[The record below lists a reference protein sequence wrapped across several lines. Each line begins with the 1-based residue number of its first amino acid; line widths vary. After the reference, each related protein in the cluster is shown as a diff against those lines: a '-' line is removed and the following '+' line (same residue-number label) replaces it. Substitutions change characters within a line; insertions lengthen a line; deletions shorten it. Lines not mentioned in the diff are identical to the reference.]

1 MPKCCFKIA
10 LNQLNLILGL
20 NHKDKDSRFSIR
32 DGIMTCVADYDK
44 TFANAVS
51 HKFQTISR
59 RLKNRYSKKV
69 SLLILFVL
77 APLTVY
83 AQDVYS
89 NLALP
94 TDSLFLSDRQ
104 YITDLLRK
112 ERYLNLLATNI
123 ELMTNE
129 AKRFPVRYKFTPQEE
144 RSILIGIDKK
154 LKETADVDSLEKA
167 YALLQKQLDSSR
179 KAFDQLER
187 ATPKKSK
194 EELERDP
201 VAKANADRLKLAEE
215 EVKAVEELASET
227 KNLLDKLRGRNERT
241 REAMERYML
250 EGKKRLVLLL
260 RDYSRLNV
268 QDFGYQGSAKSF
280 YNFPSKFEFER
291 FVQFTRFYA
300 ICNEYKAMRNALLE
314 VFDDNFKKR
323 LYRLEL
329 SSAVNT
335 YNRKDYGT
343 ALLYLND
350 IYEAYKNEYGEIED
364 LTYYRAE
371 ANFGLGYYNDAKN
384 LYEQLYAKYTS
395 PEYAETN
402 YFDKTESEIKKLE
415 SDLSAQKDSMNAI
428 KRQYQS
434 LMTAAKAQTNAEQA
448 GYSIRQINKQIQI
461 IDGEVE
467 EIEKGLVKIRR
478 RYADA
483 IAERQKN
490 PKAANIKVSKSAPY
504 RAQAMYRI
512 LFMSYA
518 YNDAKQFQADLERF
532 KPYLK
537 KNNDYI
543 DKIRVLVATM
553 DYKNKQY
560 ESAVGWAREVSEDS
574 PMRSEADYVK
584 GLAYLELENIEQ
596 GTDAFGKIVSR
607 SQGLFEKQSYIQN
620 AAYLQLGNIAYTKGN
635 RLMQEARKILSDDAE
650 KRQRADSTLQAE
662 FKRYVRSRQANIYDR
677 QLAKILE
684 RITSQDTVIERIS
697 NQLGSELL
705 EVAIS
710 ERDFQRLTYEL
721 QSKGTEIDKAEK
733 DLVKI
738 QSEIEFIQKE
748 GRIASER
755 MKRMRESLSRLQ
767 KQTTQARFDLYKKF
781 AQIEYAKAEELFEK
795 VDRGYVGKDVARI
808 GTLWAKFRQN
818 RQLEVEKD
826 IDQYARSFRGSDNL
840 YETMFLSGY
849 MKHIKD
855 PTDADMIMK
864 EYDFVYNGMMAFDF
878 ADKFLEQKS
887 ILRQQ
892 KTLTEAVVSTS
903 NNSTEVQ
910 LGARLS
916 VLQEDALKLLT
927 LDRSAIAKGQKSLL
941 PDERKAM
948 LRNRLEEIKQ
958 VRASTPTTLK
968 NLVSAAEKTQVAV
981 DKLLKMSVQTLS
993 EEQHLFAKHA
1003 PTLVAGEKADYQRDI
1018 EFYKKVAREEFLRSD
1033 RQAKAMQTAVT
1044 GNDARKKLLNAFY
1057 VDNANLQKNQSN
1069 TVETIL
1075 AQREFFGTRIIERSG
1090 TSAQYALTSL
1100 MYNEI
1105 QKSRTQ
1111 IANYE
1116 RIVGSFRGAVKRKI
1130 GQLEFYLSQID
1141 LESTGDTRAP
1151 ITRSDLLQQEFNSNI
1166 EDFRKAFFI
1175 GTDYL
1180 KFSNTREQK
1189 NIQVP

>member
-1 MPKCCFKIA
+1 M
-10 LNQLNLILGL
+10 
-20 NHKDKDSRFSIR
+20 
-32 DGIMTCVADYDK
+32 
-44 TFANAVS
+44 
-51 HKFQTISR
+51 
-59 RLKNRYSKKV
+59 KNRYFTKFHLLL
-69 SLLILFVL
+69 LLIL
-77 APLTVY
+77 APLSAF

-144 RSILIGIDKK
+144 RQILIDINKK
-154 LKETADVDSLEKA
+154 LKQTADVDSLEKV
-167 YALLQKQLDSSR
+167 YVQLQNQLDSSK
-179 KAFDQLER
+179 KAFDQLDR

-194 EELERDP
+194 EELDRDP
-201 VAKANADRLKLAEE
+201 VARANAERLKLAAE

-227 KNLLDKLRGRNERT
+227 KKLLDKLRSRSELT
-241 REAMERYML
+241 REDLERYMF

-268 QDFGYQGSAKSF
+268 QDFGYQGNNKSF
-280 YNFPSKFEFER
+280 YNFADKYEYER
-291 FVQFTRFYA
+291 FVQFARFYA
-300 ICNEYKAMRNALLE
+300 ICNEYKAMRKALLQILDE
-314 VFDDNFKKR
+314 NFKKR

-329 SSAVNT
+329 SSAMNV

-350 IYEAYKNEYGEIED
+350 LYEAYKEEYGEIED
-364 LTYYRAE
+364 LIYYRAE
-371 ANFGLGYYNDAKN
+371 ANFGLGYYNEARN
-384 LYEQLYAKYTS
+384 LYEQLYTKYAA

-415 SDLSAQKDSMNAI
+415 ADLSAQKDSMNII

-434 LMTAAKAQTNAEQA
+434 LLTAAKAQTNAEQA
-448 GYSIRQINKQIQI
+448 GYSIRQINKQMQI
-461 IDGEVE
+461 IDE
-467 EIEKGLVKIRR
+467 EIAQIDRDLAKLRNK
-478 RYADA
+478 YAQVL
-483 IAERQKN
+483 AERQKN
-490 PKAANIKVSKSAPY
+490 PKLANLKVAKSAPY

-518 YNDAKQFQADLERF
+518 YNDAKQFQTDLERF

-537 KNNDYI
+537 KNNEYI
-543 DKIRVLVATM
+543 DKIRVLAATM
-553 DYKNKQY
+553 EYRNKQY
-560 ESAVGWAREVSEDS
+560 ESAVGWAREVPEDS

-584 GLAYLELENIEQ
+584 GLAYLEMQNFDQ
-596 GTDAFGKIVSR
+596 SADAFGKIVTR

-620 AAYLQLGNIAYTKGN
+620 AAYLQLGNIAYTKAN

-662 FKRYVRSRQANIYDR
+662 FKRYVRSKQATVYDR
-677 QLAKILE
+677 QLAKILDQIIAQDTIVE
-684 RITSQDTVIERIS
+684 RIA

-705 EVAIS
+705 ELAIS

-721 QSKGTEIDKAEK
+721 QRKDVELGKTEK

-738 QSEIEFIQKE
+738 QNEIELIQKE
-748 GRIASER
+748 GRVASER
-755 MKRMRESLSRLQ
+755 ISRMKESLSRLQ
-767 KQTTQARFDLYKKF
+767 SQATQARFDLYKKF
-781 AQIEYAKAEELFEK
+781 AQLEYAKAEEMFEK
-795 VDRGYVGKDVARI
+795 VDRGYVGKDIARV

-818 RQLEVEKD
+818 RKLEVEKD
-826 IDQYARSFRGSDNL
+826 IDQYARTFRNSDNL
-840 YETMFLSGY
+840 YETMFLAGY

-892 KTLTEAVVSTS
+892 KTLTEAIVTTS
-903 NNSTEVQ
+903 NNPTEVQ
-910 LGARLS
+910 LAARLS
-916 VLQEDALKLLT
+916 VLQESVLKLLV
-927 LDRSAIAKGQKSLL
+927 LDRAAIAKGQKSLL
-941 PDERKAM
+941 PDERKAL
-948 LRNRLEEIKQ
+948 LRNRFEEIKQ
-958 VRASTPTTLK
+958 VQASTPATLK
-968 NLVSAAEKTQVAV
+968 NLVSAAEKTQQAV

-1003 PTLVAGEKADYQRDI
+1003 PTLIAGEKADYQRDI

-1057 VDNANLQKNQSN
+1057 ADNANLQKNQAN

-1116 RIVGSFRGAVKRKI
+1116 RIVGSFRNAVKRKI

-1141 LESTGDTRAP
+1141 LESTGDTKAP
-1151 ITRSDLLQQEFNSNI
+1151 ITRADLLQKEFDSNI
-1166 EDFRKAFFI
+1166 QDFRKAFFI

-1189 NIQVP
+1189 NMQVP

>member
-1 MPKCCFKIA
+1 M
-10 LNQLNLILGL
+10 
-20 NHKDKDSRFSIR
+20 
-32 DGIMTCVADYDK
+32 
-44 TFANAVS
+44 
-51 HKFQTISR
+51 
-59 RLKNRYSKKV
+59 
-69 SLLILFVL
+69 FVF
-77 APLTVY
+77 APLMAY
-83 AQDVYS
+83 AQNLYS

-123 ELMTNE
+123 ELITNE
-129 AKRFPVRYKFTPQEE
+129 AKRSPVRYKFTPKEE
-144 RSILIGIDKK
+144 RQILIDIDKK
-154 LKETADVDSLEKA
+154 SKQIVDVDSLEKVYDA
-167 YALLQKQLDSSR
+167 LQKQVDSSR
-179 KAFDQLER
+179 KAFDLLER
-187 ATPKKSK
+187 STPKKSK
-194 EELERDP
+194 EELDRDP
-201 VAKANADRLKLAEE
+201 SAKANAERLKLAGE
-215 EVKAVEELASET
+215 EVKALEQLAGET
-227 KNLLDKLRGRNERT
+227 KKLLDNLRDEKKRI
-241 REAMERYML
+241 RESMERYMF
-250 EGKKRLVLLL
+250 EGKKRLALLL
-260 RDYSRLNV
+260 RDYSRLNI
-268 QDFGYQGSAKSF
+268 QDFGYQGNAKPF
-280 YNFPSKFEFER
+280 YNFPTKLEYER
-291 FVQFTRFYA
+291 FVQFARFYA
-300 ICNEYKAMRNALLE
+300 ICNEYKAMRKALLG
-314 VFDDNFKKR
+314 VLDDEFKER

-329 SSAVNT
+329 SSAMDV

-343 ALLYLND
+343 ALLYFND
-350 IYEAYKNEYGEIED
+350 LYEAYKDEYGEIED
-364 LTYYRAE
+364 LIFYRAE
-371 ANFGLGYYNDAKN
+371 ANFGLGYYNDARN
-384 LYEQLYAKYTS
+384 LYEQLYKKYAA
-395 PEYAETN
+395 PEYAEMG
-402 YFDKTESEIKKLE
+402 YFDKVENEIKKLE

-434 LMTAAKAQTNAEQA
+434 LMTAAKAQENAEQA

-461 IDGEVE
+461 IDAEIE
-467 EIEKGLVKIRR
+467 EIDKGLAKIRR
-478 RYADA
+478 KYADA
-483 IAERQKN
+483 AAERQKN
-490 PKAANIKVSKSAPY
+490 PKAANIRVSKSAPY
-504 RAQAMYRI
+504 RAQAMHRI

-518 YNDAKQFQADLERF
+518 YNDVKQFQADLERF

-537 KNNDYI
+537 RNNNYI
-543 DKIRVLVATM
+543 DKIRVLAATM
-553 DYKNKQY
+553 DYRNKRY
-560 ESAVGWAREVSEDS
+560 EGAVGWAREVPEDS
-574 PMRSEADYVK
+574 PMRAEADYVK
-584 GLAYLELENIEQ
+584 GLAYLELQNLEQ
-596 GTDAFGKIVSR
+596 AAGAFEKIVSQG
-607 SQGLFEKQSYIQN
+607 QGLFEKQSYIQN

-650 KRQRADSTLQAE
+650 KRQLADSTLQAE
-662 FKRYVRSRQANIYDR
+662 FKRYVKSKQANIYDR
-677 QLAKILE
+677 QLAKILD
-684 RITSQDTVIERIS
+684 RITAQDTVIERIS
-697 NQLGSELL
+697 NQLGLELL
-705 EVAIS
+705 EISIS

-721 QSKGTEIDKAEK
+721 QSKGVEIDKAEK
-733 DLVKI
+733 ELIKI
-738 QSEIEFIQKE
+738 QSEIELIQKE
-748 GRIASER
+748 GRAASER
-755 MKRMRESLSRLQ
+755 VKRMREALLRLQ
-767 KQTTQARFDLYKKF
+767 KQTAQARFNLYKKF

-795 VDRGYVGKDVARI
+795 VDRGYVGKDIART

-826 IDQYARSFRGSDNL
+826 IDQYARNFRASDNL
-840 YETMFLSGY
+840 YEIMFLSGY

-892 KTLTEAVVSTS
+892 KTLTEAVISTS
-903 NNSTEVQ
+903 NNPTEVQ
-910 LGARLS
+910 LGARLNA
-916 VLQEDALKLLT
+916 LQESALKLLV
-927 LDRSAIAKGQKSLL
+927 LDRAAISKGQKSLL
-941 PDERKAM
+941 PDERKAL

-958 VRASTPTTLK
+958 VRASTPATLK
-968 NLVSAAEKTQVAV
+968 NLASAAEKTQAAV
-981 DKLLKMSVQTLS
+981 EKLLKMSVQTLS

-1003 PTLVAGEKADYQRDI
+1003 PTLIAGEKADYQRDI

-1057 VDNANLQKNQSN
+1057 ADNANLLKNQSN
-1069 TVETIL
+1069 SVETIL

-1090 TSAQYALTSL
+1090 TSAQYALVSL

-1141 LESTGDTRAP
+1141 LESTGDTKAP
-1151 ITRSDLLQQEFNSNI
+1151 ITRVDLLQQEFNSNI

-1189 NIQVP
+1189 NMQVP

>member
-1 MPKCCFKIA
+1 MC
-10 LNQLNLILGL
+10 
-20 NHKDKDSRFSIR
+20 
-32 DGIMTCVADYDK
+32 ADCDI
-44 TFANAVS
+44 TFVNAVS

-59 RLKNRYSKKV
+59 RLKNRYSAKF
-69 SLLILFVL
+69 SLLLLIVL
-77 APLTVY
+77 APLSAY

-129 AKRFPVRYKFTPQEE
+129 AKRFPVRYKFTAQEE
-144 RSILIGIDKK
+144 VTILKDIDKK
-154 LKETADVDSLEKA
+154 LKQTVDIDSLDKA
-167 YALLQKQLDSSR
+167 YTLLQRQVDSSR
-179 KAFDQLER
+179 KALDQLER

-194 EELERDP
+194 EELDRDP
-201 VAKANADRLKLAEE
+201 VARANEERLKLAAA
-215 EVKAVEELASET
+215 EVKAIEELAEAT
-227 KNLLDKLRGRNERT
+227 KKLLDDLRKN
-241 REAMERYML
+241 REKMRESIERYMF

-268 QDFGYQGSAKSF
+268 QDFGYQGNNKSF
-280 YNFPSKFEFER
+280 YNFADKYEYER
-291 FVQFTRFYA
+291 FVQFARFYA
-300 ICNEYKAMRNALLE
+300 ICNEYKAMRKALFSVL
-314 VFDDNFKKR
+314 DDEFKKR

-329 SSAVNT
+329 SSAMNV

-350 IYEAYKNEYGEIED
+350 LHEAYKEEYGEIED
-364 LTYYRAE
+364 VIYHRAE
-371 ANFGLGYYNDAKN
+371 ANFGLGYYSDARN
-384 LYEQLYAKYTS
+384 LYEQLYTKYAS
-395 PEYAETN
+395 PEYAEMN
-402 YFDKTESEIKKLE
+402 YFDKTENEIKKLE
-415 SDLSAQKDSMNAI
+415 AELSAQKDSMNAI

-434 LMTAAKAQTNAEQA
+434 LMTAAKAQANNEQA
-448 GYSIRQINKQIQI
+448 SYSIRQINKQLQI
-461 IDGEVE
+461 IDE
-467 EIEKGLVKIRR
+467 EIEEIDKGLIKIRR

-483 IAERQKN
+483 VAERQKN
-490 PKAANIKVSKSAPY
+490 PKAANVKVSKSAPY

-518 YNDAKQFQADLERF
+518 YNDAKQFQTDLERF

-537 KNNDYI
+537 KNNDYV
-543 DKIRVLVATM
+543 DKIRVLAATM

-560 ESAVGWAREVSEDS
+560 ESAVGWAKEVPEDS

-584 GLAYLELENIEQ
+584 GLAYLELQNLDQSAES
-596 GTDAFGKIVSR
+596 FGKIVSR
-607 SQGLFEKQSYIQN
+607 GQGLFEKQSYIQN
-620 AAYLQLGNIAYTKGN
+620 AAYLQLGNIAYIKAN

-662 FKRYVRSRQANIYDR
+662 FKRFVRSKQANIYDR
-677 QLAKILE
+677 QLAKILDQ
-684 RITSQDTVIERIS
+684 ITAQDTVIERIS

-705 EVAIS
+705 ELAIS

-733 DLVKI
+733 DLMKI
-738 QSEIEFIQKE
+738 QSEIESIQRE
-748 GRIASER
+748 GRVASER

-767 KQTTQARFDLYKKF
+767 RQATQARFDLYKKF

-795 VDRGYVGKDVARI
+795 VDRGYVGKDVART

-826 IDQYARSFRGSDNL
+826 IDQYARNFRGSDNL

-903 NNSTEVQ
+903 NNPTEIQ
-910 LGARLS
+910 LGAKLS
-916 VLQEDALKLLT
+916 VLQESALKLLV
-927 LDRSAIAKGQKSLL
+927 LDRAAIAKGQKSLL
-941 PDERKAM
+941 PDERKAL

-958 VRASTPTTLK
+958 VRVSIPATFK
-968 NLVSAAEKTQVAV
+968 NLASAAEKTQLAV

-1003 PTLVAGEKADYQRDI
+1003 PTLIAGEKADYQRDI
-1018 EFYKKVAREEFLRSD
+1018 DFYKKVAREEFLRSE

-1044 GNDARKKLLNAFY
+1044 GNDNRKKLLNAFY
-1057 VDNANLQKNQSN
+1057 ADNANLQKNQAN

-1116 RIVGSFRGAVKRKI
+1116 RIVGTFRNAVKRKI

-1141 LESTGDTRAP
+1141 LESTGDTKTP
-1151 ITRSDLLQQEFNSNI
+1151 ITRADILQKEFDTNI
-1166 EDFRKAFFI
+1166 QDFRKAFFI

-1180 KFSNTREQK
+1180 KFSNSREQK

>member
-1 MPKCCFKIA
+1 
-10 LNQLNLILGL
+10 
-20 NHKDKDSRFSIR
+20 
-32 DGIMTCVADYDK
+32 MTFV
-44 TFANAVS
+44 NVVS

-59 RLKNRYSKKV
+59 RLKNRYSTKI
-69 SLLILFVL
+69 SLLLLFVF
-77 APLTVY
+77 APLSAY

-89 NLALP
+89 NLSLP

-129 AKRFPVRYKFTPQEE
+129 AKRFPVRYKFTAQEE
-144 RSILIGIDKK
+144 VTILKDIDKK
-154 LKETADVDSLEKA
+154 LKQTVDIDSLEKA
-167 YALLQKQLDSSR
+167 YTLLQRQVDSSR
-179 KAFDQLER
+179 KALDQLER

-194 EELERDP
+194 EELDRDP
-201 VAKANADRLKLAEE
+201 VAKANEERLKLAAA
-215 EVKAVEELASET
+215 EVKAIEELAEAT
-227 KNLLDKLRGRNERT
+227 KKLLDNLRKN
-241 REAMERYML
+241 REKMRENIERYMF

-260 RDYSRLNV
+260 RDYSRLNI
-268 QDFGYQGSAKSF
+268 QDFGYQGSNKSF
-280 YNFPSKFEFER
+280 YNFVDKYEYER
-291 FVQFTRFYA
+291 FVQFARFYA
-300 ICNEYKAMRNALLE
+300 ICNEYKAMRKALFSVL
-314 VFDDNFKKR
+314 DDEFKKR

-329 SSAVNT
+329 SSAMNV

-350 IYEAYKNEYGEIED
+350 LHEAYKEEYGEIED
-364 LTYYRAE
+364 VVYHRAE
-371 ANFGLGYYNDAKN
+371 ANFGLGYYSDARN
-384 LYEQLYAKYTS
+384 LYEQLYTKYSS
-395 PEYAETN
+395 PEYAEMN
-402 YFDKTESEIKKLE
+402 YFDKTENEIKKLE
-415 SDLSAQKDSMNAI
+415 ADLSAQKDSMNAI

-434 LMTAAKAQTNAEQA
+434 LMTAAKAQENNEQA
-448 GYSIRQINKQIQI
+448 SYSIRQINKQLQI
-461 IDGEVE
+461 IDE
-467 EIEKGLVKIRR
+467 EIEEIDKGLAKIRR
-478 RYADA
+478 RYAEA
-483 IAERQKN
+483 VAERQKN
-490 PKAANIKVSKSAPY
+490 PKAASVKVSKSAPY

-518 YNDAKQFQADLERF
+518 YNDAKQFQTDLERF

-537 KNNDYI
+537 KNNDYV
-543 DKIRVLVATM
+543 DKIRVLAATM

-560 ESAVGWAREVSEDS
+560 ESAVGWAKQVPEDS
-574 PMRSEADYVK
+574 PMRSEADYVR
-584 GLAYLELENIEQ
+584 GLAYLELQNLDQSAES
-596 GTDAFGKIVSR
+596 FGKIVSR

-620 AAYLQLGNIAYTKGN
+620 AAYLQLGNIAYIKAN

-662 FKRYVRSRQANIYDR
+662 FKRFVRSKQANIYDR
-677 QLAKILE
+677 QLAKILD
-684 RITSQDTVIERIS
+684 RITEQDTVIERIS
-697 NQLGSELL
+697 NQLGAELL
-705 EVAIS
+705 ELAIS

-721 QSKGTEIDKAEK
+721 QSKGAEIDKAEK
-733 DLVKI
+733 DLMKI
-738 QSEIEFIQKE
+738 QSEIEFIQRE
-748 GRIASER
+748 GRVASDR

-767 KQTTQARFDLYKKF
+767 RQATQARFDLYKKF

-795 VDRGYVGKDVARI
+795 VDRGYVGKDVART

-826 IDQYARSFRGSDNL
+826 IDQYARNFRGSDNL

-903 NNSTEVQ
+903 NNPTEVQ
-910 LGARLS
+910 LGAKLS
-916 VLQEDALKLLT
+916 VLQESALKLLI
-927 LDRSAIAKGQKSLL
+927 LDRAAIAKGQKSLL
-941 PDERKAM
+941 PDERKAL

-958 VRASTPTTLK
+958 VRASTPATFK
-968 NLVSAAEKTQVAV
+968 NLASAVEKTQLAV
-981 DKLLKMSVQTLS
+981 DKLLRMSVQTLS

-1003 PTLVAGEKADYQRDI
+1003 PTLIAGEKADYQRDI
-1018 EFYKKVAREEFLRSD
+1018 DFYKKVAREEFARSE

-1044 GNDARKKLLNAFY
+1044 GNDNRKKLLNAFY
-1057 VDNANLQKNQSN
+1057 ADNANLQKNQAN

-1116 RIVGSFRGAVKRKI
+1116 RIVGTFRNAVKRKI

-1141 LESTGDTRAP
+1141 LESTGDTKAP
-1151 ITRSDLLQQEFNSNI
+1151 ITRADLLQREFNSNI

-1189 NIQVP
+1189 NMQVP

>member
-1 MPKCCFKIA
+1 MF
-10 LNQLNLILGL
+10 
-20 NHKDKDSRFSIR
+20 
-32 DGIMTCVADYDK
+32 
-44 TFANAVS
+44 
-51 HKFQTISR
+51 
-59 RLKNRYSKKV
+59 
-69 SLLILFVL
+69 
-77 APLTVY
+77 
-83 AQDVYS
+83 AQDIYS

-104 YITDLLRK
+104 FITDLLRK
-112 ERYLNLLATNI
+112 ERYLNLLAANI

-144 RSILIGIDKK
+144 QTILMNIDKK
-154 LKETADVDSLEKA
+154 LKQAADVDSLEKV
-167 YALLQKQLDSSR
+167 YARIQNQLDSSR
-179 KAFDQLER
+179 KAFDQLDR

-194 EELERDP
+194 EELDRDP
-201 VAKANADRLKLAEE
+201 VARANAERLKLAEE
-215 EVKAVEELASET
+215 EVKALEELATET
-227 KNLLDKLRGRNERT
+227 KNRLDKLRSKREAT
-241 REAMERYML
+241 REAMEKYIL

-260 RDYSRLNV
+260 RDYSRLNIE
-268 QDFGYQGSAKSF
+268 DFGYQGNSKSF
-280 YNFPSKFEFER
+280 YNFVDKYEYER
-291 FVQFTRFYA
+291 FVQFARFYA
-300 ICNEYKAMRNALLE
+300 ICNEYKAMRKALLS
-314 VFDDNFKKR
+314 VFDDDFKKR

-329 SSAVNT
+329 ASAMDA
-335 YNRKDYGT
+335 YNRRDYGT

-350 IYEAYKNEYGEIED
+350 LYEAYKDEYGEIED
-364 LTYYRAE
+364 LIYYRAE

-384 LYEQLYAKYTS
+384 LYEQLYTKYAS
-395 PEYAETN
+395 PEYAEMN
-402 YFDKTESEIKKLE
+402 YFEKTESEIKKLE
-415 SDLSAQKDSMNAI
+415 SDLSAQKDSMNAV

-434 LMTAAKAQTNAEQA
+434 LMTAAKAKENTEQA
-448 GYSIRQINKQIQI
+448 GYAIRQINKQLQI
-461 IDGEVE
+461 IDE
-467 EIEKGLVKIRR
+467 EIEQIEKGLMRLRNK
-478 RYADA
+478 YAQA
-483 IAERQKN
+483 LAERQKN
-490 PKAANIKVSKSAPY
+490 PKLANMKSAKSAPY
-504 RAQAMYRI
+504 RMRAMYRI

-518 YNDAKQFQADLERF
+518 YNDTKQFQADLERF

-537 KNNDYI
+537 KSSEYV
-543 DKIRVLVATM
+543 DKIRVLAATV
-553 DYKNKQY
+553 DYRNKQY
-560 ESAVGWAREVSEDS
+560 ESAIGWAKEVPEDS
-574 PMRSEADYVK
+574 PMRSDADYVR
-584 GLAYLELENIEQ
+584 GLAYLELQNLDQAVE
-596 GTDAFGKIVSR
+596 AFGKIVSR

-650 KRQRADSTLQAE
+650 KRRRADSTLQAE
-662 FKRYVRSRQANIYDR
+662 FKRYVRSKQANIYDR
-677 QLAKILE
+677 QLAKILDQ
-684 RITSQDTVIERIS
+684 INAQDTVVERIA

-705 EVAIS
+705 ELAIS

-721 QSKGTEIDKAEK
+721 QSKGAEIDKAEK
-733 DLVKI
+733 DLAKI
-738 QSEIEFIQKE
+738 QSEIEAIQKE
-748 GRIASER
+748 GRVASER
-755 MKRMRESLSRLQ
+755 IRRMKESLARLQ
-767 KQTTQARFDLYKKF
+767 NQTTQARFDLYKKF
-781 AQIEYAKAEELFEK
+781 AQIEYAKAEELFEQ
-795 VDRGYVGKDVARI
+795 VDRGYVGKDVARV

-826 IDQYARSFRGSDNL
+826 IAQYARDFRNSDNL

-903 NNSTEVQ
+903 NNPTEVQ
-910 LGARLS
+910 LGAKLS
-916 VLQEDALKLLT
+916 LLQESALKLLT
-927 LDRSAIAKGQKSLL
+927 LDRAAIAKGQKSLL
-941 PDERKAM
+941 PEERKAL

-958 VRASTPTTLK
+958 VRASTPATFK
-968 NLVSAAEKTQVAV
+968 NLASAAEKTELAV

-993 EEQHLFAKHA
+993 DEQYLFAKHA
-1003 PTLVAGEKADYQRDI
+1003 PTLIAGEKADYQRDI

-1057 VDNANLQKNQSN
+1057 ADNANLQKNQAN

-1105 QKSRTQ
+1105 QKNRAQ

-1116 RIVGSFRGAVKRKI
+1116 RIVGSFRNAVKRKI

-1141 LESTGDTRAP
+1141 LESTGDTKAP
-1151 ITRSDLLQQEFNSNI
+1151 ITRADLLQKEFDSNI
-1166 EDFRKAFFI
+1166 QDFRKAFFI

>member
-1 MPKCCFKIA
+1 
-10 LNQLNLILGL
+10 
-20 NHKDKDSRFSIR
+20 
-32 DGIMTCVADYDK
+32 MTCVADYDK